1 MPYKPVETLKLEGR
15 GSRQLLGF
23 PGLQGVLLYII
34 LAVTASCST

>member
-15 GSRQLLGF
+15 GSQLLGF